1 MERMVKILFQVVAL
15 VAIAELAMS
24 EKTCSICTV
33 GAPGGSWNLQTNLT
47 HWSESNIFYP
57 GDVLIFSYNSSQHN
71 VLEVTK
77 SDFDSCTATNPIA
90 AHTDGSGVINL
101 SAVGTRYFICGFTG
115 HCAAGQKV
123 QINVVASPTGG
134 SFSNSGIVSV
144 TAGAGLV
151 AGLAAILAF

>member
-1 MERMVKILFQVVAL
+1 MARMAEILLQFVVL
-15 VAIAELAMS
+15 VAIAEVATA

-47 HWSESNIFYP
+47 RWAESNIFYP
-57 GDVLIFSYNSSQHN
+57 GDIILFNYDSSQHN

-77 SDFDSCTATNPIA
+77 TDFDSCTATNPIA

-101 SAVGTRYFICGFTG
+101 SAVGTRYFICGFNG

-123 QINVVASPTGG
+123 QINVFTSPTGV
-134 SFSNSGIVSV
+134 STPNSGVVSV
-144 TAGAGLV
+144 RASAGLV
-151 AGLAAILAF
+151 VGLAAILAF